1 MRQILS
7 AVGYCHRN
15 GVCHRDARFVIM
27 LDVEIPRMSED
38 VLDCRRGCDTV
49 AVCDLCTFMYLDYF

>member
-1 MRQILS
+1 MEVVRQILS

-15 GVCHRDARFVIM
+15 GVCHRDARFVM

-38 VLDCRRGCDTV
+38 EQVLKQVKYSNRY
-49 AVCDLCTFMYLDYF
+49 AVGYLPQG